1 MAGNEDASVFTIVLG
16 FRYNNQTM
24 PMMDVRM

>member
-1 MAGNEDASVFTIVLG
+1 MVGNKDASVFTIVLG

-24 PMMDVRM
+24 PMMDVQI